1 MSILITIIM
10 FGIIIALHEFGHFIV
25 AKLCDVRIAEFS
37 IGVGPAIFKK
47 KGKET
52 LFCIRL
58 LPFGGFC
65 MFENDEDAEYDER
78 AFENK
83 KTWQKIVILLAGA
96 LMNILLG
103 FILVFVTTCL
113 EPGKITSTTVSNFYE
128 NARSEQTG
136 LKVDDRIIEVNGM
149 RVFVDGDILY
159 QFSKDKDGVFDMAV
173 MRDGEKVELEGV
185 TFDLIAD
192 ESGNSSMVIDFTV
205 YGKDKTFVNICERT
219 VNQTIYISR
228 IVILSLVDLVSGEYS
243 VRDLSGP
250 VGVVS
255 VIGSA
260 ISPQQAFINNVITVL
275 TISSLI
281 TVNVGIFNLIPFPA
295 LDGGKILFRIIE
307 VIIKKKIKPEIE
319 GTISAIG
326 MFLLFGL
333 MIFTTFNDILK
344 LFGK

>member
-1 MSILITIIM
+1 MSILITVLM

-65 MFENDEDAEYDER
+65 MFENDEDIENDER

-83 KTWQKIVILLAGA
+83 KTWQKILILLAGA

-103 FILVFVTTCL
+103 FLLVFTTTCL
-113 EPGKITSTTVSNFYE
+113 EPGKITSTTVSSFYE
-128 NARSEQTG
+128 NAMSEQTG
-136 LKVDDRIIEVNGM
+136 LKVDDRIVEVNGM
-149 RVFVDGDILY
+149 KIFVDSDILY
-159 QFSKDKDGVFDMAV
+159 QFSKDKDGVFDMIV
-173 MRDGEKVELEGV
+173 MRDGEKVKLEGV
-185 TFDLIAD
+185 TFDLTSD

-228 IVILSLVDLVSGEYS
+228 IVILSLVDLISGEYS

-255 VIGSA
+255 VIGNA

-275 TISSLI
+275 VISSLI

-307 VIIKKKIKPEIE
+307 AITKKKIKPEIE

>member
-1 MSILITIIM
+1 MSILITVIM

-25 AKLCDVRIAEFS
+25 AKLCDVRITEFS

-52 LFCIRL
+52 LFCVRL

-65 MFENDEDAEYDER
+65 MFENDEDAENDER

-83 KTWQKIVILLAGA
+83 KTWQKILILVAGA
-96 LMNILLG
+96 AMNILLG

-128 NARSEQTG
+128 GAMSKQTG

-149 RVFVDGDILY
+149 RIFVDSDILY
-159 QFSKDKDGVFDMAV
+159 QFSKDKDGIFDMVV
-173 MRDGEKVELEGV
+173 MRDGEKVKLEGV
-185 TFDLIAD
+185 TFDLVED

-228 IVILSLVDLVSGEYS
+228 IVILSLFDLISGEYS

-281 TVNVGIFNLIPFPA
+281 TINVGIFNLIPFPA
-295 LDGGKILFRIIE
+295 LDGGKIVFRIIE
-307 VIIKKKIKPEIE
+307 AITKKKIKPEVE

-333 MIFTTFNDILK
+333 MIFTTLNDILK

>member
-1 MSILITIIM
+1 MSILITVIM
-10 FGIIIALHEFGHFIV
+10 FGVIITLHEFGHFIV
-25 AKLCDVRIAEFS
+25 AKLCDVRISEFS
-37 IGVGPAIFKK
+37 IGIGPAIFKK

-65 MFENDEDAEYDER
+65 MFENDEETEYDER

-83 KTWQKIVILLAGA
+83 KVWQKILILVAGA
-96 LMNILLG
+96 AMNILLG

-113 EPGKITSTTVSNFYE
+113 EPGNITSTTVSSFYE
-128 NARSEQTG
+128 NALSEQTG
-136 LKVDDRIIEVNGM
+136 LKVDDKIVEVNGM
-149 RVFVDGDILY
+149 KIFVDGDISY
-159 QFSKDKDGVFDMAV
+159 QFSKDKDGVFDMIV
-173 MRDGEKVELEGV
+173 LRNGEKVNLEGV
-185 TFDLIAD
+185 TFELVGED
-192 ESGNSSMVIDFTV
+192 SGNSSMIIDFTV
-205 YGKDKTFVNICERT
+205 YGKEKTFVNICERT

-228 IVILSLVDLVSGEYS
+228 IVLLSLVDLLTGEYS

-255 VIGSA
+255 VIGSV
-260 ISPQQAFINNVITVL
+260 ISPQEAFINNLITVL
-275 TISSLI
+275 VISSLI
-281 TVNVGIFNLIPFPA
+281 TVNVGIFNLLPLPA
-295 LDGGKILFRIIE
+295 LDGGKIVFRIIE
-307 VIIKKKIKPEIE
+307 VITKKKIKPEIE
-319 GTISAIG
+319 GTISAVC

>member
-1 MSILITIIM
+1 MSILITVIM
-10 FGIIIALHEFGHFIV
+10 FGIIITLHEFGHFIV
-25 AKLCDVRIAEFS
+25 ARFCDVRIAEFS

-65 MFENDEDAEYDER
+65 MFENDEEAEYDER

-83 KTWQKIVILLAGA
+83 KVWQKILILVAGA
-96 LMNILLG
+96 TMNILLG
-103 FILVFVTTCL
+103 LVLVFVTTAL
-113 EPGKITSTTVSNFYE
+113 EPGRITSTTISSFYE
-128 NARSEQTG
+128 GAVSEQTG
-136 LKVDDRIIEVNGM
+136 LKIDDRIVEVNGM
-149 RVFVDGDILY
+149 KIFVDGDISY
-159 QFSKDKDGVFDMAV
+159 QFSKDKDGVFDMV
-173 MRDGEKVELEGV
+173 VVRNGEKIKLEGV
-185 TFDLIAD
+185 TFELVED
-192 ESGNSSMVIDFTV
+192 ESGKSSMIIDFTV
-205 YGKDKTFVNICERT
+205 YGKDKTFLNLCERT

-228 IVILSLVDLVSGEYS
+228 IVFLSLIDLITGEYS
-243 VRDLSGP
+243 MRDLSGP

-255 VIGSA
+255 VIGSV
-260 ISPQQAFINNVITVL
+260 ISEKQAFINNLVTVL

-281 TVNVGIFNLIPFPA
+281 TVNVGIFNLLPLPA
-295 LDGGKILFRIIE
+295 LDGGKIVFRIVE
-307 VIIKKKIKPEIE
+307 VITRKKIKPEIE

-333 MIFTTFNDILK
+333 MIFATLNDILK

>member
-1 MSILITIIM
+1 MSILITVIM

-25 AKLCDVRIAEFS
+25 AKLCDVRITEFS

-52 LFCIRL
+52 LFCVRL

-65 MFENDEDAEYDER
+65 MFENDEDAENDER

-83 KTWQKIVILLAGA
+83 KTWQKILILVAGA
-96 LMNILLG
+96 AMNILLG

-113 EPGKITSTTVSNFYE
+113 EPGKITSTTVANFYE
-128 NARSEQTG
+128 GAMSEQTG

-149 RVFVDGDILY
+149 RIFVDSDILY
-159 QFSKDKDGVFDMAV
+159 QFSKDKDGIFDMVV
-173 MRDGEKVELEGV
+173 MRDGEKVKLEGV
-185 TFDLIAD
+185 TFDLVED

-228 IVILSLVDLVSGEYS
+228 IVILSLVDLISGEYS

-295 LDGGKILFRIIE
+295 LDGGKIVFRIIE

>member
-1 MSILITIIM
+1 MSILITVLM

-65 MFENDEDAEYDER
+65 MFENDEDIETDER

-83 KTWQKIVILLAGA
+83 KTWQKILILLAGA
-96 LMNILLG
+96 MMNILLG
-103 FILVFVTTCL
+103 FVLVFATTCL
-113 EPGKITSTTVSNFYE
+113 EPGKITSTTVANFYE
-128 NARSEQTG
+128 GAMSEQTG

-149 RVFVDGDILY
+149 KIFVDSDILY
-159 QFSKDKDGVFDMAV
+159 QFSKDKDGIFDMVV
-173 MRDGEKVELEGV
+173 MRDGQKVKLDGV
-185 TFDLIAD
+185 TFDLIED
-192 ESGNSSMVIDFTV
+192 ESGNSSMVIDFSV

-228 IVILSLVDLVSGEYS
+228 IVILSLVDLISGEYS

-260 ISPQQAFINNVITVL
+260 ISPQQAFIKNLITVL
-275 TISSLI
+275 VISSLI

-295 LDGGKILFRIIE
+295 LDGGKIVFRIIE
-307 VIIKKKIKPEIE
+307 AITKKKIKPELE
-319 GTISAIG
+319 GIISAVG